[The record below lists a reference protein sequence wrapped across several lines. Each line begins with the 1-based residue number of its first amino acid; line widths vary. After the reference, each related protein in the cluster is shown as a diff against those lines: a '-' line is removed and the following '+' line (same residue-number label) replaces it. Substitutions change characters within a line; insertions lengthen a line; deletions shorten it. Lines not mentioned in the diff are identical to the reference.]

1 MLKFLSIENIAVIE
15 KCTCQFDRGFIVL
28 TGETGAGKSVIINS
42 LALLCGERASKELIR
57 TGEMSAKVEGVFDA
71 TDEIKNEIKNE
82 LGIEIEDD
90 DVVITRSIT
99 SDGKNDIRLN
109 GSYLTLSMLKQIG
122 HLFVNIHGQ
131 HEGTLLLNK
140 KTHITHVDTFGGEK
154 IKDAIK
160 KYEEIHQKYIEIDS
174 QIEELKMDET
184 EKARKVDLLS
194 YQIEEIEVASLSC
207 GEEEE
212 LEEKRLMYAN
222 AQKISENANGAF
234 SYLYEGDE
242 NTSSAYDLL
251 WSAIKLL
258 ENVKEYDKKLSEIV
272 TSLTDA
278 AYVISDSAHD
288 VKHYF
293 ESMNYDPYKLSEIE
307 DRLNVIY
314 NIKRKYGSDV
324 NGVLSYLEKIKD
336 ELAKIEMSDEEIEKL
351 KLEKEK
357 LEIKRLE
364 YANNLTMLRK
374 ESAKKLC
381 EKIKKELNDLEMKD
395 CQFEIEI
402 TETDY
407 TKNGK
412 DSIEF
417 LISTN
422 KGESLKPLSRIAS
435 GGELSR
441 VILAIKTIL
450 CENLVTMIFDE
461 VDTGVSGKV
470 AHKIAE
476 KLYTISKKSQ
486 VICITHLPQIA
497 CFSNLHFLIKKEI
510 ENARTKTDIKCLD
523 KKSQIDEIARLLG
536 GEIISDVTKEN
547 AKELISNAEKIKKTL
562 WGEKNELTKTR

>member
-15 KCTCQFDRGFIVL
+15 KCVCTFENGFIVL

-42 LALLCGERASKELIR
+42 LSLLAGERASKDLIR
-57 TGEMSAKVEGVFDA
+57 TGEQSAKVEGVFDA
-71 TDEIKNEIKNE
+71 TDEIKDEIKKE
-82 LGIEIEDD
+82 IGIEIEDD
-90 DVVITRSIT
+90 DIVITRSIT
-99 SDGKNDIRLN
+99 LDGKNDIRLN

-140 KTHITHVDTFGGEK
+140 KTHIMHLDAFGGEK
-154 IKDAIK
+154 IKDALK
-160 KYEEIHQKYIEIDS
+160 KYEEVHKKYIEIAS
-174 QIEELKMDET
+174 EIEELKMDET
-184 EKARKVDLLS
+184 EKARKIDLLT
-194 YQIEEIEVASLSC
+194 YQIEEIEVASLSE

-212 LEEKRLMYAN
+212 LEGTRLVLSN

-242 NTSSAYDLL
+242 NTLSSYDSL

-258 ENVKEYDKKLSEIV
+258 QNVSEYDKKIGEIV
-272 TSLTDA
+272 SSLTDA

-288 VKHYF
+288 IKHYF
-293 ESMNYDPYKLSEIE
+293 DSMNYDPYRLSEIE

-324 NGVLSYLEKIKD
+324 KGVLSYLGKIKD
-336 ELAKIEMSDEEIEKL
+336 ELLKIENNDDELRKKEV
-351 KLEKEK
+351 EKEK

-374 ESAKKLC
+374 ESAKLLS
-381 EKIKKELNDLEMKD
+381 EKIKKELDDLEMKD
-395 CQFEIEI
+395 AQFEIEI
-402 TETDY
+402 TECDF

-412 DSIEF
+412 DSVEF

-441 VILAIKTIL
+441 VILSIKTIL
-450 CENLVTMIFDE
+450 SEKGITMIFDE

-476 KLYTISKKSQ
+476 KLYTISKKNQ

-497 CFSNLHFLIKKEI
+497 CFSDLHFLIKKEVAD
-510 ENARTKTDIKCLD
+510 ERTKTNITVLD
-523 KKSQIDEIARLLG
+523 TENSIIEIARLSG
-536 GEIISDVTKEN
+536 GEVISDVTKEN
-547 AKELISNAEKIKKTL
+547 AKELICNAQKIKKTL
-562 WGEKNELTKTR
+562 